1 MRSLCLQE
9 RCPIRLHSGFKANV
23 QMRLHFTKQHTS
35 TCMRLQDLQYSLGLL
50 LKTVGGANGII
61 DLDELSATVPPD
73 DPHFAPLSIVCAEDT
88 ANKGGGT
95 VYPLERL
102 DAVGQ
107 FAHANG
113 AKSHLDGARL
123 FNAVAASGVSAA
135 RRAQY
140 YDTVSICFPKGW
152 EPRLGLHSV
161 YPNR

>member
-1 MRSLCLQE
+1 MYEAAGPAVLS
-9 RCPIRLHSGFKANV
+9 
-23 QMRLHFTKQHTS
+23 
-35 TCMRLQDLQYSLGLL
+35 GLL

-140 YDTVSICFPKGW
+140 YDTVSVCFSKGLGAPIGSALCLPKSLKVVPIATERFW
-152 EPRLGLHSV
+152 EAE
-161 YPNR
+161 